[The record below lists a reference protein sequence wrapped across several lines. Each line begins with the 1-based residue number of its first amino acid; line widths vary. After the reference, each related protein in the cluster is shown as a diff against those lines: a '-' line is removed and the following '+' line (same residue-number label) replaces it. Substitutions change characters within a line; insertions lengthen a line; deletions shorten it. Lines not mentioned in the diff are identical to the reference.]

1 MLLFVGSSLRF
12 IYTCCFFSVRFVTR
26 TKLDTIHSLTYKNN
40 DKCLRWNNFCHRMTD
55 CIQIFQ
61 CFKSRI
67 SSKCQ
72 KLHDVCDG
80 GCSVTINTTAAVA
93 VAVDCRWCCCCWFS
107 SWCYYCC
114 QSKYCIAVPPFS
126 VTLVLHHSPVWVLL
140 NVTIHMHTHWT
151 GCSVVLE
158 KLWYVI

>member
-12 IYTCCFFSVRFVTR
+12 IYTCCFFFCSIRYTDKTGYF
-26 TKLDTIHSLTYKNN
+26 LFFHIQNN
-40 DKCLRWNNFCHRMTD
+40 DKCLRSNNFCHRMTD

-80 GCSVTINTTAAVA
+80 GCSVTINTTAAA
-93 VAVDCRWCCCCWFS
+93 VAVDCRWCCCCCCCFS

-126 VTLVLHHSPVWVLL
+126 VTLVLHHSPV
-140 NVTIHMHTHWT
+140 
-151 GCSVVLE
+151 
-158 KLWYVI
+158 